1 MNGIDSHAQ
10 DIDHVLLI
18 NGGYNAGDGKE
29 NIIFSGYGSAD
40 VIQTGGDAAIAGS
53 SQAVQ
58 SRPSTAQNKT
68 SNRYTLFNPQ
78 SVQSARPKS
87 PGTPQQL
94 TRKYSKSV
102 SHVTTSAEAAA
113 ARFTTSGGSSI
124 HSMVMSDP
132 EQRPVNTL
140 LMPRQNSDID
150 TLLHR
155 SQKKE
160 QTSHS
165 GDTVQNKSDDEN
177 LFNYAKSSSNSN
189 LTRQKNVSSFSSLR
203 RLSRSNGSQQQQQQQ
218 THQSTRL
225 RQSFH
230 ATDASVPHG
239 GLMLH
244 GSRGT
249 LTTIDTNDSGQNADL
264 ITDMSIASEVTNDSV
279 TNDIDHLIK
288 IAKHSLFS
296 STEGG
301 AAGRN
306 GRVSQSQMELS
317 SDAGSDRPLMVNTMS
332 SRHHRNVDGG
342 VGGVTIPMASPDI
355 RPLTAAVTVN
365 SHYNTDIE
373 SILQVGEGKM
383 SVSSIQRV
391 NMLKAADVFVAQN
404 SPSSSSLQHNQQGQ
418 HQQHD
423 STKFGSKKFAT
434 FKSRQKRSM
443 TVDSLYKNDELSRQE
458 KDRLLGIIYV
468 SKTDRDG
475 NNKGAVAAPHQQV
488 RDKSGLRI

>member
-40 VIQTGGDAAIAGS
+40 VIQTAGDAAIAGS
-53 SQAVQ
+53 SQVVQ

-68 SNRYTLFNPQ
+68 SNRYTLFNPLSAQ
-78 SVQSARPKS
+78 SVSSKS
-87 PGTPQQL
+87 PGSPQQL

-160 QTSHS
+160 QTAHS

-230 ATDASVPHG
+230 ATDAYVPH

-306 GRVSQSQMELS
+306 GGVSQSQMELS
-317 SDAGSDRPLMVNTMS
+317 SDAGSDRPLMVNTVS
-332 SRHHRNVDGG
+332 SRHHRTVDGG

-404 SPSSSSLQHNQQGQ
+404 SPSSSSQPNQQGQ
-418 HQQHD
+418 HQLHD
-423 STKFGSKKFAT
+423 SIKFGSKRFAN
-434 FKSRQKRSM
+434 FASRQKRSM

-468 SKTDRDG
+468 SKNDRDG
-475 NNKGAVAAPHQQV
+475 NNKGTVAAPQQQV
-488 RDKSGLRI
+488 RDRSGLRI